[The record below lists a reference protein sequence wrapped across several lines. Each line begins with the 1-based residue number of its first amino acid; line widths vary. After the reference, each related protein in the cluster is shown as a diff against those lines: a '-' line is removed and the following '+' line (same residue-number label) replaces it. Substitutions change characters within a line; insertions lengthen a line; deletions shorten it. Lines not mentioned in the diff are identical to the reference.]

1 MNVRSRIATRLVE
14 RKCEYKRMHFLS
26 LTPAQASWPL
36 AAASCSGVDMD
47 HLSPARTLALA
58 AIRSCTC
65 RAGKGEP
72 AGGVRREGWIEW
84 GGTTGKGVK
93 SQ

>member
-1 MNVRSRIATRLVE
+1 MCAGLPPDW
-14 RKCEYKRMHFLS
+14 RKEGVSTNGCTLS

-36 AAASCSGVDMD
+36 AAASCRGVDMD

-72 AGGVRREGWIEW
+72 AGGGEEGWIEW